1 MDNALIADNFSLLSK
16 LMDIHGENAF
26 KTRSYSIAAY
36 HIENLDIPLRDTA
49 RELIPGIKGLS
60 GSIGQKVIEMLDTG
74 KLSVLDE
81 LIASTPP
88 GVIEMLHIKGIGPKK
103 IHTIWKEMEIE
114 TVGEL
119 LYACDENRLTRFKGF
134 GEKTQQNIRE
144 GIEYYMQNQGHFLF
158 AEMEAFFP
166 QIDGYLRK
174 LFGDDKVAVTGAY
187 RRQDLT
193 LEQLEYIVLTSAE
206 AVKPKFVS
214 AQPPELL
221 EDTAHTLLY
230 KLKNGLKLRLYT
242 GETNMAEA
250 QFRHTGS
257 ANFIAAFESLYP
269 QALSGSK
276 TEEEL
281 FEKAGLPFIPPCLRE
296 LPGIVDQVKEKPLPA
311 LIQPGDIKGIIHS
324 HSTWSDGSNTL
335 EEMARACMSKG
346 FEYLVISDHSKAAA
360 YAKGL
365 SEERIRQQ
373 HEEIDRLNQQLAP
386 FRIFKSIECD
396 ILTDGSLDYT
406 DDVLATFDLVI
417 ASVHSNLKMTEEKA
431 MMRLIKA
438 VSHPAVTILGH
449 PTGRLL
455 LSRRGYPVDHRQ
467 LIDACAAYGVVLE
480 INAHPR
486 RLDLDWQWIPYALE
500 KNVLLSINPDAHS
513 TEGYDD
519 IRYGVLAAQ
528 KGGLEKQFNLSSKSL
543 VEFEAFLRKV

>member
-36 HIENLDIPLRDTA
+36 HIENLDTPLRDTA

-81 LIASTPP
+81 LIADTPP

-144 GIEYYMQNQGHFLF
+144 GIEYYLQNQGHFLF
-158 AEMEAFFP
+158 AEMEAFYP

-193 LEQLEYIVLTSAE
+193 LEQLEYIILAPADE
-206 AVKPKFVS
+206 VKPKFVS

-242 GETNMAEA
+242 GETNIAEA

-257 ANFIAAFESLYP
+257 TTFIAEFESRYP
-269 QALSGSK
+269 QALSNSK

-281 FEKAGLPFIPPCLRE
+281 FASAGLPFIPPCLRE
-296 LPGIVDQVKEKPLPA
+296 LPDIINQVIEKPLPT

-335 EEMARACMSKG
+335 EEMARACMNKG

-406 DDVLATFDLVI
+406 DDVLASFDLVI

-513 TEGYDD
+513 VEGYDD

-543 VEFEAFLRKV
+543 TEFEAFLKKV